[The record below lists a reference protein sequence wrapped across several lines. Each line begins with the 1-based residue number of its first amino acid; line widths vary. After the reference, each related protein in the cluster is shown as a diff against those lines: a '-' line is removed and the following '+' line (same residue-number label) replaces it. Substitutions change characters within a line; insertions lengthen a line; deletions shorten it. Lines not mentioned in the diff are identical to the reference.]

1 MKGIIEAL
9 KTSAKN
15 GFEYGFIKLASGESL
30 YFNSR
35 SLSPNYEMSDFF
47 EGDSVEFSSTLTNK
61 FGKKSAI
68 GVKRIKTDSYF
79 INQKN
84 DNSHPIKDFY
94 TPGFF
99 KSINITKMQTEHLKV
114 HSGEYEVLQK
124 LKRILYITYVGHHE
138 MGHNS
143 AIFPFCLIGTTEF
156 LKTFLHGK
164 YEFLLVFS
172 HFEDCSW
179 QQNTL
184 KAATFIRKRKE
195 IAERRPLVN
204 FYILISNARNLK
216 IEIDK
221 MKGGTE
227 AAIIPFSFEEI
238 LNCNSKEQLEDLFIN
253 RFGEYLFE
261 NNMLG
266 EENPIEDEQLLFGDR
281 GKIADSI
288 VQRCKEGKHSGIFG
302 LRRSGKS
309 SVLRA
314 VTRRLDYSETK
325 YIVIEARSALE
336 NIDSWKTALFDIAK
350 SIRIATTGVIPG
362 DNETRHDF
370 QERLKLSSTES
381 DYEKRP
387 TQCFVEDV
395 KIYTKNDQTFVI
407 AIDEI
412 ELITY
417 NTATSQAW
425 QNLDAYKGFWG
436 ALRDSGCSLILC
448 GVNSTINER
457 SIIEYN
463 GKTCDNPMYER
474 IHNCADFSKTYLP
487 TFTDE
492 QTKIMI
498 NTLGSYSNVAF
509 DDIYVDINRAFGGQP
524 YAIRQFCAFMFEHI
538 KTFRSP
544 NTTYEISKPTFSA
557 LISEFNSSGK
567 GNQVFATILQHIC
580 IFKEEYEMLKK
591 FALTPGKYK
600 KIEHDNINII
610 DHLVKYGLIEYDT
623 STCYIS
629 FVISALKDYICKNES
644 KNPDDMTNDE
654 RRQYIQDRVKNCEI
668 KLKKYIIQYF
678 TYNGGDAAGKA
689 FINRYITGR
698 NPLIKINHK
707 CQPAPDIANC
717 SFAECFEHK
726 KFIFFFS
733 SIKTIIKDNWSTLG
747 AALSNAA
754 MSEDQFS
761 VYMDQLNAGRND
773 ADHYDPEDM
782 TSPEEWQIDNRTMNA
797 FVIAYNAFEDLFDKL
812 HI

>member
-1 MKGIIEAL
+1 MKGIVKTL
-9 KTSAKN
+9 KTSEKTSL
-15 GFEYGFIKLASGESL
+15 EYGFIRLSSGESI
-30 YFNSR
+30 YFDSR
-35 SLSPNYEMSDFF
+35 SLSSDYKMTDFL
-47 EGDSVEFSSTLTNK
+47 EGDSVEFSAIRSNRI
-61 FGKKSAI
+61 GKKYAK
-68 GVKRIKTDSYF
+68 GVKIINTDNFSESP
-79 INQKN
+79 QD
-84 DNSHPIKDFY
+84 DNSHKIKDFY
-94 TPGFF
+94 TSGYFR
-99 KSINITKMQTEHLKV
+99 SLNRTQMQSEHLKDN
-114 HSGEYEVLQK
+114 SGEYEVLQK
-124 LKRILYITYVGHHE
+124 LKRILYISHVGHHE
-138 MGHNS
+138 MGHKG

-156 LKTFLHGK
+156 LKTFIHGK
-164 YEFLLVFS
+164 YEFLLIFS
-172 HFEDCSW
+172 HFDDCSW

-184 KAATFIRKRKE
+184 KAANFIRKRKE

-238 LNCNSKEQLEDLFIN
+238 LNCNNKRQLEELFIN

-266 EENPIEDEQLLFGDR
+266 EENPIENEQLLFGDR

-314 VTRRLDYSETK
+314 VTRRLNYAEIK
-325 YIVIEARSALE
+325 YVIIEARSALE
-336 NIDSWKTALFDIAK
+336 TIDSWKTALFDIAK
-350 SIRIATTGVIPG
+350 RIRIVTTEMIQG
-362 DNETRHDF
+362 DDETRHDF

-381 DYEKRP
+381 DYERHP

-395 KIYTKNDQTFVI
+395 KLYTRSCQTFVI

-417 NTATSQAW
+417 NTATSAAW

-436 ALRDSGCSLILC
+436 ALRDSGCSLIVC
-448 GVNSTINER
+448 GVNSTINEK

-509 DDIYVDINRAFGGQP
+509 DAVYVDINRAFGGQP

-538 KTFRSP
+538 KTYRSP
-544 NTTYEISKPTFSA
+544 NTIYEISKPTFSA
-557 LISEFNSSGK
+557 LISEFNCSGK
-567 GNQVFATILQHIC
+567 GKQVFATILQHIS

-600 KIEHDNINII
+600 KVEHDDINII
-610 DHLVKYGLIEYDT
+610 DHLIKYGLIEYDT

-629 FVISALKDYICKNES
+629 FVISAIKDYICRNEV
-644 KNPDDMTNDE
+644 KNPNDMNNDE
-654 RRQYIQDRVKNCEI
+654 RRRYIQDRVKNCEI
-668 KLKKYIIQYF
+668 KLKKYIIHYF
-678 TYNGGDAAGKA
+678 TYHGGNTAGKT
-689 FINRYITGR
+689 FINKYITGN
-698 NPLIKINHK
+698 NPKIKLNPK
-707 CQPAPDIANC
+707 CTPAPNITTC
-717 SFAECFEHK
+717 SFIEIFDHQ
-726 KFIFFFS
+726 KFLIYFS
-733 SIKTIIKDNWSTLG
+733 TLKTIIKENWSTLG
-747 AALSNAA
+747 VALSTAK
-754 MSEDQFS
+754 MSKDQFS

-782 TSPEEWQIDNRTMNA
+782 TSPEEWQIDNKTMDA
-797 FVIAYNAFEDLFDKL
+797 FVTAYNAFEDLFNNL
-812 HI
+812 NI

>member
-1 MKGIIEAL
+1 MKGIVETL
-9 KTSAKN
+9 KTNAKN
-15 GFEYGFIKLASGESL
+15 GLKYGFIRLSNGESI
-30 YFNSR
+30 YFDSR
-35 SLSPNYEMSDFF
+35 CLSPKHNISDFF
-47 EGDSVEFSSTLTNK
+47 EGDSVELSSTLINK
-61 FGKKSAI
+61 SGKKSAI
-68 GVKRIKTDSYF
+68 GVKIIKSDNYSE
-79 INQKN
+79 NQNN
-84 DNSHPIKDFY
+84 DNSHLIKNFY

-99 KSINITKMQTEHLKV
+99 KSVNLTRMQTEHLKV
-114 HSGEYEVLQK
+114 NSGEYEVLLK
-124 LKRILYITYVGHHE
+124 LKRILYITHVGHHE
-138 MGHNS
+138 MGHNG

-164 YEFLLVFS
+164 YEFLLIFS

-184 KAATFIRKRKE
+184 KAASFIRKRKE

-221 MKGGTE
+221 IKGGTE
-227 AAIIPFSFEEI
+227 AAIIPFSFKEI
-238 LNCNSKEQLEDLFIN
+238 LNCNSKKQLVDLFIN

-314 VTRRLDYSETK
+314 VTRRLDYAEIK
-325 YIVIEARSALE
+325 YTVIEARSALE
-336 NIDSWKTALFDIAK
+336 NVDSWKTALFDIAK
-350 SIRIATTGVIPG
+350 RIRIVTTGAIQG
-362 DNETRHDF
+362 DDETRHNF

-381 DYEKRP
+381 DYEKHP

-395 KIYTKNDQTFVI
+395 KNYTKNDQTFVI

-417 NTATSQAW
+417 NTATSQVW

-463 GKTCDNPMYER
+463 GKSCDNPMYER

-492 QTKIMI
+492 QTKNMI

-538 KTFRSP
+538 KTLRSP

-600 KIEHDNINII
+600 KVEHDDIYVI
-610 DHLVKYGLIEYDT
+610 DHLIKYGLIEYDH

-629 FVISALKDYICKNES
+629 FVISALKDYICRNES
-644 KNPDDMTNDE
+644 KNPNDMTNDE
-654 RRQYIQDRVKNCEI
+654 RRRYIQDRVKECEM

-678 TYNGGDAAGKA
+678 TYHGGDSAGKA
-689 FINRYITGR
+689 FINRYISDPK
-698 NPLIKINHK
+698 PLIKVNPK
-707 CQPAPDIANC
+707 CKPTPIIATC
-717 SFAECFEHK
+717 SFTEVFDHK
-726 KFIFFFS
+726 MFIMFFS
-733 SIKTIIKDNWSTLG
+733 SLKKIMKDNWNTLG
-747 AALSNAA
+747 VALNTAG
-754 MSEDQFS
+754 MSKDQFS
-761 VYMDQLNAGRND
+761 VFMDQLNAGRTD

-782 TSPEEWQIDNRTMNA
+782 TSPEEWQIDNKTMDA
-797 FVIAYNAFEDLFDKL
+797 FIIAYNAFEDLFQNL

>member
-15 GFEYGFIKLASGESL
+15 GSEYGFIKLASGESL

-204 FYILISNARNLK
+204 FYILVSNARNLK

-600 KIEHDNINII
+600 
-610 DHLVKYGLIEYDT
+610 
-623 STCYIS
+623 
-629 FVISALKDYICKNES
+629 
-644 KNPDDMTNDE
+644 
-654 RRQYIQDRVKNCEI
+654 
-668 KLKKYIIQYF
+668 
-678 TYNGGDAAGKA
+678 
-689 FINRYITGR
+689 
-698 NPLIKINHK
+698 
-707 CQPAPDIANC
+707 
-717 SFAECFEHK
+717 
-726 KFIFFFS
+726 
-733 SIKTIIKDNWSTLG
+733 
-747 AALSNAA
+747 
-754 MSEDQFS
+754 
-761 VYMDQLNAGRND
+761 
-773 ADHYDPEDM
+773 
-782 TSPEEWQIDNRTMNA
+782 
-797 FVIAYNAFEDLFDKL
+797 
-812 HI
+812 